1 MQRCLRL
8 KKCTLFVSVIV
19 GAACDG
25 MARADGFLR
34 AAIYLDYNVT
44 IPADL
49 GLVRDVATNG
59 GHHYAILGD
68 GSIRW
73 WGWSGGSVVPEPPI
87 RPGFGAVGIQSSG
100 GCGYETTGAYGS
112 LVVTYSDGLMMATKT
127 GYSTAVF
134 PSDQPFRV
142 DGLVKLVQNFGAR
155 WVGLFANGE
164 LRTVFS
170 GADEVLATG
179 VEDIAADRFGRVIYR
194 TRSNQILP
202 LGWHNYDS
210 NGCIDFVNWPPC
222 GDLYDWYPFTSQNCL
237 PPPTSLGP
245 VSKMTC
251 GYNRIIVVRPDGTAS
266 GWGYNH
272 LGQCEFPQTLGSIR
286 DVRCM
291 GYSNIVL
298 RQDGSVISWPLDYGV
313 TSVGLGAVTQFA
325 DEESAIVFS
334 DLPRPACVGD
344 LTGYDPANFV
354 QSVDGEDLGVL
365 LANWGSQPT
374 LAAAD
379 LNGDGDVDGADLGI
393 LLNGWGS
400 CPR

>member
-1 MQRCLRL
+1 
-8 KKCTLFVSVIV
+8 
-19 GAACDG
+19 

-34 AAIYLDYNVT
+34 AAIYLDHNVT

-49 GLVRDVATNG
+49 GVVRDVATTG
-59 GHHYAILGD
+59 GHHYAVLGD

-73 WGWSGGSVVPEPPI
+73 WGWSGGTAVPEPPV
-87 RPGFGAVGIQSSG
+87 RPGFRAVAIQSSG
-100 GCGYETTGAYGS
+100 RCGYEYGGAGS
-112 LVVTYSDGLMMATKT
+112 LIATYSDGLMMATRT
-127 GYSTAVF
+127 SYSLAVF

-142 DGLVKLVQNFGAR
+142 DGLVKLVQNYGAFGAQ

-170 GADEVLATG
+170 GADEVVATD
-179 VEDIAADRFGRVIYR
+179 VEDVAADRLGRVIYR

-202 LGWHNYDS
+202 LWWHMMDS

-237 PPPTSLGP
+237 PPPTSIGQ

-251 GYNRIIVVRPDGTAS
+251 GWNRIVVVRPDGTAL

-272 LGQCEFPQTLGSIR
+272 LGQCEFPTSLGQIR

-291 GYSNIVL
+291 GSGNGGNSNIIL
-298 RQDGSVISWPLDYGV
+298 REDGSVISWPLDYGV
-313 TSVGLGAVTQFA
+313 TQVGLGTVTQFA
-325 DEESAIVFS
+325 DEECSIVFS

-344 LTGYDPANFV
+344 LAGYDPANFV
-354 QSVDGEDLGVL
+354 QSVGGEDLGVL
-365 LANWGSQPT
+365 LANWGSQPA

-379 LNGDGDVDGADLGI
+379 LNDDGVVDGADLGI
-393 LLNGWGS
+393 LLNAWGS

>member
-1 MQRCLRL
+1 MNKR
-8 KKCTLFVSVIV
+8 TFFVSVIV
-19 GAACDG
+19 GAACCG
-25 MARADGFLR
+25 TARADGFLR
-34 AAIYLDYNVT
+34 AAINLDFGVAV
-44 IPADL
+44 PADL
-49 GLVRDVATNG
+49 GLVRDVATVG

-73 WGWSGGSVVPEPPI
+73 WGWSGGVVVPEPPI
-87 RPGFGAVGIQSSG
+87 RPGFGAVRIQSSG
-100 GCGYETTGAYGS
+100 GCGYNWTGGYGS

-127 GYSTAVF
+127 GYDNAVF

-170 GADEVLATG
+170 GADEVLATD
-179 VEDIAADRFGRVIYR
+179 VEDISADRLGRVIYR

-202 LGWHNYDS
+202 LWWHHMDS

-245 VSKMTC
+245 VAKMTC
-251 GYNRIIVVRPDGTAS
+251 GWNRIIVVRPDGTAQ

-272 LGQCEFPQTLGSIR
+272 LGQCEFPRTLGAIR
-286 DVRCM
+286 DVRCE
-291 GYSNIVL
+291 GDGNGGNSNIL
-298 RQDGSVISWPLDYGV
+298 LLQDGSVISWPLDYGV
-313 TSVGLGAVTQFA
+313 TSVGLGTVTQFA
-325 DEESAIVFS
+325 DEECSIVFS

-344 LTGYDPANFV
+344 LAGYDPANFV
-354 QSVDGEDLGVL
+354 QRVDGEDLGVL
-365 LANWGSQPT
+365 LANWGSQPA

-379 LNGDGDVDGADLGI
+379 LNDDGTVDGADLGI
-393 LLNGWGS
+393 LLSRWGD